1 MYVQDRYIFKFGIT
15 EDVPIGKAFSLT
27 GGYQV
32 KNSNGR
38 IYLGARISVGDYLS
52 WGYLSSNIEYG
63 TFLESSHAQQGI
75 LSAGI
80 IYFTGLI
87 EIGKWKFRQ
96 FVKPQIAIGMNLFS
110 YDTLRMKDVH
120 GLDGFNSSGL
130 SGTGRI
136 LITLQTQ
143 AYTPWNFIGF
153 RFGPFLNFTLLNMLG
168 DSSSPSKNNRIY
180 SQIGVGVLIKNENL
194 VLNAFQL
201 SIAFY
206 PKIPDMGRN
215 VFKTNSFRTTDFGF
229 RDFDIGKP
237 GIVTF
242 Q

>member
-1 MYVQDRYIFKFGIT
+1 
-15 EDVPIGKAFSLT
+15 
-27 GGYQV
+27 
-32 KNSNGR
+32 
-38 IYLGARISVGDYLS
+38 
-52 WGYLSSNIEYG
+52 
-63 TFLESSHAQQGI
+63 
-75 LSAGI
+75 
-80 IYFTGLI
+80 
-87 EIGKWKFRQ
+87 
-96 FVKPQIAIGMNLFS
+96 MNLFS
-110 YDTLRMKDVH
+110 YDTLRMKDVR

-136 LITLQTQ
+136 LLTLQTQ

-168 DSSSPSKNNRIY
+168 DSSSSSKNNRMY

-206 PKIPDMGRN
+206 PKIPDMGQN